1 MISKINHKGSNPF
14 LLAKAYSSV
23 VEQPAHDGFVV
34 GSIPSKLISSRFLLY
49 VFNYL
54 LFLFI
59 MYLVSSAKLVGAGL
73 ATIGLV
79 GAGVGIGII
88 FGAFLMAY
96 SRNPQLKDDLFK
108 YAILGF
114 ALTEAIA
121 LFALMM
127 AFLILYS

>member
-1 MISKINHKGSNPF
+1 M
-14 LLAKAYSSV
+14 
-23 VEQPAHDGFVV
+23 
-34 GSIPSKLISSRFLLY
+34 
-49 VFNYL
+49 YL
-54 LFLFI
+54 LNA
-59 MYLVSSAKLVGAGL
+59 AKYIGAGL

-88 FGAFLMAY
+88 FGAFLTAY